1 MPHPVTATMDALA
14 YWLRQHTDLT
24 SFASNIWSSPP
35 DNLPRLP
42 AIVILWDNENATQ
55 FDGSGDVP
63 MNRQYLDQT
72 FEIRVLSDQ
81 VDTQRSQAQ
90 LLSAVNAIRETVNA
104 HQSLRTQANVPTCL
118 QARYEAAKYESVEY
132 GDQAEI
138 NGATVTVRAL
148 IEQVVQFAG

>member
-1 MPHPVTATMDALA
+1 MPHPVAATMDALA
-14 YWLRQHTDLT
+14 YWLRQHADLT
-24 SFASNIWSSPP
+24 SFASNIWSTPP

-42 AIVILWDNENATQ
+42 AIVILWDNENASQ

-63 MNRQYLDQT
+63 MNRQYLDET
-72 FEIRVLSDQ
+72 LEVRVLSDQ
-81 VDTQRSQAQ
+81 VDAQRSQTQ
-90 LLSAVNAIRETVNA
+90 LLTAVNAIRETVNS
-104 HQSLRTQANVPTCL
+104 HQSLRTVENVATCM
-118 QARYEAAKYESVEY
+118 QARYEAAKYEPVEY